1 MKKFLIN
8 ADDIQSIMPGRGGCL
23 ATDRIVVD
31 GFPVGYMYREDP
43 VNQEDSGWRFFS
55 GDEDEVYMGD
65 LSKHGVYDVNT
76 IVNYDPTVINYLNL
90 PIGTELERGDD
101 GQMHVIRE

>member
-1 MKKFLIN
+1 
-8 ADDIQSIMPGRGGCL
+8 
-23 ATDRIVVD
+23 
-31 GFPVGYMYREDP
+31 
-43 VNQEDSGWRFFS
+43 
-55 GDEDEVYMGD
+55 MGD